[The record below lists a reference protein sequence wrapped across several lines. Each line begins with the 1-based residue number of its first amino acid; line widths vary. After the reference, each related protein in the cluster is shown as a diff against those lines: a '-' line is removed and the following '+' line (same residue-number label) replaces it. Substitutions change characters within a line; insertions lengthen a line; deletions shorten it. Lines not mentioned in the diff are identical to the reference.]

1 MGWRSLLLV
10 GIVGLAATG
19 LAADEKPPRVPA
31 DMARQHVGKKVEV
44 VFLVQAAKHS
54 VKRKTVYL
62 DSTKNFQDEQNLG
75 VAISEP
81 GIAELAQKGISA
93 PADHFRDKTIRVTGV
108 VSLED
113 NRVYIKV
120 DKADQID
127 LHDPATE
134 SQPAPVKSGK
144 S

>member
-10 GIVGLAATG
+10 CVAGVASTCLAME
-19 LAADEKPPRVPA
+19 EKPPRVPA
-31 DMARQHVGKKVEV
+31 DMARQHAGKRVEV

-54 VKRKTVYL
+54 VHRKTVYL

-75 VAISEP
+75 VAISEQ
-81 GIAELAQKGISA
+81 GIAEFAQKGISA

-108 VSLED
+108 VTIEE

-120 DKADQID
+120 DKADQLD

-134 SQPAPVKSGK
+134 SRSALAK
-144 S
+144 